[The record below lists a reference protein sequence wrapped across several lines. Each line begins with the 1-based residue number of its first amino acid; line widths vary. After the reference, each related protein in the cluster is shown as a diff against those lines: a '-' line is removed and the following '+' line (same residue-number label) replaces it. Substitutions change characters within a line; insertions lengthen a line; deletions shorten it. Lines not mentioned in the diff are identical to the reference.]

1 MEIFSHFW
9 IDLFTASE
17 DNVEITWLSEL
28 EIKMPKRAKI
38 SMLRIS
44 G

>member
-1 MEIFSHFW
+1 MEIFRHFW
-9 IDLFTASE
+9 IDLFPVSE
-17 DNVEITWLSEL
+17 DNVEITWLREL
-28 EIKMPKRAKI
+28 ETKMPKRAKI

>member
-1 MEIFSHFW
+1 M
-9 IDLFTASE
+9 SE

-28 EIKMPKRAKI
+28 ETKMPKRAKI
-38 SMLRIS
+38 SMLRIA

>member
-9 IDLFTASE
+9 IDLFPTSE
-17 DNVEITWLSEL
+17 DNVEITWLGEL
-28 EIKMPKRAKI
+28 ETKMPKRAKI
-38 SMLRIS
+38 SMLRIT